1 MNRIS
6 HKTLWGIGDAIV
18 IIVALVPVLW
28 LASLSFKDPSTIADG
43 SFLPQKW
50 TLDDYRGI
58 FQTSLSTRALVNSIG
73 IAVIATVLAV
83 VIGSLAAYAVARLRF
98 PGKGLLVAA
107 ALLIAMFPPISLVSP
122 LFILW
127 RQLGAVRHLA
137 GPHRLVHDLLAAAD
151 HLRAVDLLPGHP
163 LGPGEG
169 RQGRRGHP
177 PPGGSRG

>member
-98 PGKGLLVAA
+98 PEGPAGGSGPADRHV
-107 ALLIAMFPPISLVSP
+107 PT
-122 LFILW
+122 
-127 RQLGAVRHLA
+127 HLA
-137 GPHRLVHDLLAAAD
+137 GQSAVHPVAATGGCSTPG
-151 HLRAVDLLPGHP
+151 RASP
-163 LGPGEG
+163 
-169 RQGRRGHP
+169 
-177 PPGGSRG
+177 SRT